1 MKAACA
7 CLATALLCSGVEAF
21 VAPAGSR
28 ALAIKSSPASS
39 LAQAGARSVASRQQ
53 SCAAGSAL
61 RMSTSQVDSAQPT
74 LEEWISFAE
83 PKLQKTMIAMFAA
96 CKEIAYKIRTASC
109 DKMACFNEFG
119 DEQLAIDVLA
129 NNVIFE
135 NLKASGACATA
146 SSEETPVEDPMGGSG
161 YSVAFDPLDG
171 SSIIDTN
178 FAVGTIF
185 GVWPGDRLV
194 GITGRQLSAAG
205 MAVYGPRTTMTV
217 AIDGADY
224 AHEFLLVDD
233 FSGRHGQWVK
243 TNTFST
249 IEDGKLFAPGNL
261 RGTQDNPGYNQLFNY
276 YLDNKYQL
284 RYTGGM
290 VPDVNQ
296 LMVKGKGIFVNPASP
311 SASAKLRVL
320 YEVAPIG
327 YLIEKAGGKSSDG
340 EKSVLDIPISTTEV
354 RSQVAYG
361 AVGEVNR
368 FEELVGTK
376 MYTPLK

>member
-1 MKAACA
+1 MRAGI
-7 CLATALLCSGVEAF
+7 LIATAIASSAVVEAF
-21 VAPAGSR
+21 VAPASHGAVSVSATKAAASR
-28 ALAIKSSPASS
+28 SSACAARRTSS
-39 LAQAGARSVASRQQ
+39 LSMAAEAGR
-53 SCAAGSAL
+53 AG
-61 RMSTSQVDSAQPT
+61 SQVDQAQPT
-74 LEEWISFAE
+74 LEQWITFAE

-135 NLKASGACATA
+135 NLKASGAVATA

-194 GITGRQLSAAG
+194 GISGRQLAGAG
-205 MAVYGPRTTMTV
+205 MAVYGPRTTMTI
-217 AIDGADY
+217 ALEGEDY
-224 AHEFLLVDD
+224 SHEFLLVDD

-261 RGTQDNPGYNQLFNY
+261 RGTQDNPGYAELFKY

-296 LMVKGKGIFVNPASP
+296 LMVKGKGIFVNPVSP
-311 SASAKLRVL
+311 SAAAKLRVL

-340 EKSVLDIPISTTEV
+340 EKSALDIPITTTEV

-361 AVGEVNR
+361 AIGEVNR
-368 FEELVGTK
+368 FEELVGVK
-376 MYTPLK
+376 MYTPAK

>member
-1 MKAACA
+1 MSRVS
-7 CLATALLCSGVEAF
+7 SGM
-21 VAPAGSR
+21 S
-28 ALAIKSSPASS
+28 
-39 LAQAGARSVASRQQ
+39 
-53 SCAAGSAL
+53 
-61 RMSTSQVDSAQPT
+61 MSTSMVDATQPT
-74 LEEWISFAE
+74 VEQWLAFAE
-83 PKLQKTMIAMFAA
+83 PKLQKSCIAMFAA

-135 NLKASGACATA
+135 NLKASGAVATA
-146 SSEETPVEDPMGGSG
+146 SSEETPVEDPMGGEG

-185 GVWPGDRLV
+185 GIWPGNRLV
-194 GITGRQLSAAG
+194 GVTGRQLAASG
-205 MAVYGPRTTMTV
+205 MATYGPRTTMTLAV
-217 AIDGADY
+217 EGMDGT
-224 AHEFLLVDD
+224 HEFLLIDD

-243 TNTFST
+243 TNTFTT

-261 RGTQDNPGYNQLFNY
+261 RGTQDNPGYNELFNY

-311 SASAKLRVL
+311 AAKAKLRVL

-340 EKSVLDIPISTTEV
+340 EKSVLDIPIPNTEV

-361 AVGEVNR
+361 SIGEVDR
-368 FEELVGTK
+368 FESLVGVKMLAGTK
-376 MYTPLK
+376 